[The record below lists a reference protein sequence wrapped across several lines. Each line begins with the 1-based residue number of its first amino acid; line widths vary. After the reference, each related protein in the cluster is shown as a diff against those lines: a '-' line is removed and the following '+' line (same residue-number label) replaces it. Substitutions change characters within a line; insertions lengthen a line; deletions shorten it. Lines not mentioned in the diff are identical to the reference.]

1 MTGIYKITCN
11 QNNKVYIGQSTSIK
25 RRWAQHRR
33 DLKNNNHYNQYLQRA
48 YNKYGEESF
57 EYEILE
63 LCPAEK
69 LNEREKFY
77 IKLFDSFQNG
87 FNSDCGGSD
96 ISGELNPMY
105 GKKGKDSPRFIDYI
119 YQLDL
124 KGNKVNQ
131 FESVNLAASAVN
143 GQTSHILACL
153 KSWKKHSASTAATTE
168 RERFTHKQS
177 YWIYEKD
184 YKLLEEFGYDFMQKR
199 NKSSLTISEI
209 LDEGAL
215 GGDV

>member
-63 LCPAEK
+63 LCSADK

-77 IKLFDSFQNG
+77 IKMFDSFQNG

-105 GKKGKDSPRFIDYI
+105 GKKR
-119 YQLDL
+119 
-124 KGNKVNQ
+124 
-131 FESVNLAASAVN
+131 
-143 GQTSHILACL
+143 
-153 KSWKKHSASTAATTE
+153 
-168 RERFTHKQS
+168 
-177 YWIYEKD
+177 
-184 YKLLEEFGYDFMQKR
+184 
-199 NKSSLTISEI
+199 
-209 LDEGAL
+209 
-215 GGDV
+215 